1 MDTFYK
7 AIRLDGTSHYDQAT
21 KWRIGKILRHP
32 SPDPVSVGDCGE
44 GFHCSRNLLDAV
56 GYQRGPSL
64 YLLVDPI
71 DIIKEGKD
79 KVRSASV
86 KPLRYLTPQE
96 VDELAGFKLWEANHP
111 VNPFLLEAKP
121 MDDLEV
127 KVRKWDSVKDS
138 VGTSV
143 RGSVW
148 GSVRDSVWGSVWNS
162 VWNSVWDSVWGSV
175 WDSVGDSVRDSV
187 WNSVRGSVRDSVR
200 DSVWAYIGGLFPQIK
215 SWKYAQ
221 SLGECPWQSLLDL
234 WYAGYIPSTDGKYWY
249 VLAGPKAKIVAKY
262 FV

>member
-21 KWRIGKILRHP
+21 KWEIGKILRHP
-32 SPDPVSVGDCGE
+32 NPDPAETGDCGK
-44 GFHCSRNLLDAV
+44 GLHCSRNLLDAV
-56 GYQRGPSL
+56 GYQQGPSI
-64 YLLVDPI
+64 YLLVQPI

-127 KVRKWDSVKDS
+127 KVRKWDSVRTS

-143 RGSVW
+143 RGSVR
-148 GSVRDSVWGSVWNS
+148 GS
-162 VWNSVWDSVWGSV
+162 VWNSVWDSVRT
-175 WDSVGDSVRDSV
+175 SVR
-187 WNSVRGSVRDSVR
+187 
-200 DSVWAYIGGLFPQIK
+200 AYIGGLFPQIK
-215 SWKYAQ
+215 SWRYVE

-249 VLAGPKAKIVAKY
+249 VHAGPKAIIVAKY
-262 FV
+262 TI

>member
-121 MDDLEV
+121 MDDYDLET
-127 KVRKWDSVKDS
+127 KVRQ
-138 VGTSV
+138 
-143 RGSVW
+143 
-148 GSVRDSVWGSVWNS
+148 
-162 VWNSVWDSVWGSV
+162 WDSVWASV
-175 WDSVGDSVRDSV
+175 WASVRASVGDSVRNAVGDSV
-187 WNSVRGSVRDSVR
+187 WDSVR
-200 DSVWAYIGGLFPQIK
+200 TSVRTSVGTSVWDSVRTSVGGSVWAYIGDSAGAYIGGLFPQIK
-215 SWKYAQ
+215 SWKYAE
-221 SLGECPWQSLLDL
+221 SLGECPWQPLLDL
-234 WYAGYIPSTDGKYWY
+234 WYAGYFPSTDGKYWY
-249 VLAGPKAKIVAKY
+249 VHAGKSAKIVAKY
-262 FV
+262 LM